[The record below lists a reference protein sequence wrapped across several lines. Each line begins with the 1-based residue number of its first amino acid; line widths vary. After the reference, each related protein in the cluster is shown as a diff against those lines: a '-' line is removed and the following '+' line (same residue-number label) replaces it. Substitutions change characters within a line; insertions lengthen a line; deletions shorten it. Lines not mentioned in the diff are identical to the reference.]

1 MKREKDEADMHLPGL
16 VFGLGIFL
24 AASAAAIT
32 VFAIVSGYYAAAAA
46 DILLLP
52 LAAAAFLCY
61 NNQKIWVVN
70 DKIFEYSTMFGKR
83 KKYEFDRIDKIVQNT
98 DSFTVFA
105 EGDRIHI
112 ESMAVCSRRL
122 MDLLIKAA
130 DKKSSDDD
138 DE

>member
-1 MKREKDEADMHLPGL
+1 MKREKDEADMHLPGM

-32 VFAIVSGYYAAAAA
+32 VFAIVFGYYAAAAA
-46 DILLLP
+46 DILLP

-83 KKYEFDRIDKIVQNT
+83 KRYEFDRIDKIVQNT

-122 MDLLIKAA
+122 IDLLTKAA
-130 DKKSSDDD
+130 DKESADN
-138 DE
+138 E

>member
-16 VFGLGIFL
+16 VFGIGIFF
-24 AASAAAIT
+24 AAAAAAVTI
-32 VFAIVSGYYAAAAA
+32 FAVVSGFYAAAAA

-83 KKYEFDRIDKIVQNT
+83 KRYEFDRVEKIVQNV

-122 MDLLIKAA
+122 IDLLIKSA
-130 DKKSSDDD
+130 DKNSED